1 MSGVEA
7 LARVLRT
14 AAGDDERRMILNM
27 SNTRSG
33 RQARNLLADPGQLLA
48 ALAEAGIIHPQLC
61 SRSGAAC
68 FNGWTGDE

>member
-7 LARVLRT
+7 LARVLRA
-14 AAGDDERRMILNM
+14 AAGDDEHRVILNM
-27 SNTRSG
+27 NNTRSG
-33 RQARNLLADPGQLLA
+33 RQARNLLADPGPLLD

-68 FNGWTGDE
+68 FNGWSGDE

>member
-7 LARVLRT
+7 LARVLAVADGSS
-14 AAGDDERRMILNM
+14 AAGGPIPLP
-27 SNTRSG
+27 SHAG
-33 RQARNLLADPGQLLA
+33 QAENILADPGPLLA

-68 FNGWTGDE
+68 FNGWSGDE